1 MAKTVAVMVLKH
13 AKYLSWLGHMPL
25 MNWSFAALKDVRGI
39 DRIVCVANRKLCDRV
54 RKLLGDEEVDVLPIP
69 KELEEAND
77 DTLDKWFAS
86 ANGPAAEADII
97 VVSKGSSPFLGAGRI
112 EACLTHVRRN
122 KCTFAQPSREV
133 IVAGVR
139 KTKAAESV
147 ESVRVFKVNVPKEQ
161 RTVRAVQVSMIE
173 SLDVDIPDQFVLAD
187 ALVTADK
194 I

>member
-1 MAKTVAVMVLKH
+1 MSKTVAVMVIKH
-13 AKYLSWLGHMPL
+13 PKYLSWLGHMPL
-25 MNWSFAALKDVRGI
+25 MNWGFAALKDVRGI
-39 DRIVCVANRKLCDRV
+39 DRIVCVTAKKMTDRV
-54 RKLLGDEEVDVLPIP
+54 RKLLGDEEVEVVPLP
-69 KELEEAND
+69 KELEEANE

-86 ANGPAAEADII
+86 ASGPAADADIL
-97 VVSKGSSPFLGAGRI
+97 VVSKGSSPFLGSGRI
-112 EACLTHVRRN
+112 ETCLTHVRRN

-147 ESVRVFKVNVPKEQ
+147 ESLRVFKVNVPKEQ

-173 SLDVDIPDQFVLAD
+173 SLDVDNPDQFVLAD